1 MNIKANANKWVA
13 VSEITKRSA
22 KAGLFVNTPKTKTEF
37 YNDGGR
43 DYVNITNWDTE
54 NDCHVYYKLAY
65 STALKL
71 YFVEKKHSRDE
82 SLLQSNTF
90 ETMKELKDYLKT
102 V

>member
-1 MNIKANANKWVA
+1 MDIKADVNKWVA
-13 VSEITKRSA
+13 VSDVMKRSA
-22 KAGLFVNTPKTKTEF
+22 KAGLFVNTPKTKAEF
-37 YNDGGR
+37 YKDSGR

-54 NDCHVYYKLAY
+54 NECHVYYKLAY

-71 YFVEKKHSRDE
+71 YFVEKKHARDG

-90 ETMKELKDYLKT
+90 NTIKELKYYLKT